1 MWLFCKRLPRLV
13 TIVASPAL
21 CPSVTSCRMYR
32 SAPSDKHPF
41 RSVVTT
47 LADALQEVAEA
58 LPWLELALFAMLVL
72 GLALT

>member
-1 MWLFCKRLPRLV
+1 
-13 TIVASPAL
+13 
-21 CPSVTSCRMYR
+21 MYR

-47 LADALQEVAEA
+47 LADAVQEVAEA